1 MIFGILYRTSCLDI
15 LLAKIVG
22 LKYSGSYSL
31 QESNLPWHD
40 LGEGS
45 FFGNASFSESQKGVS
60 VELVELSCSCFRKR
74 VSGTFVII
82 ISQG

>member
-1 MIFGILYRTSCLDI
+1 MKTPCLDI

-22 LKYSGSYSL
+22 LKYSSYSL
-31 QESNLPWHD
+31 QESNPPWHD

-45 FFGNASFSESQKGVS
+45 FFGKASFSESQKGVS

-82 ISQG
+82 VKAENNRLANS